1 MVLKHFPLQ
10 MHPFARL
17 AATASIAAQR
27 QGKFWEF
34 HDLLFANY
42 NRLNR
47 EKVEEIAKKVGLQM
61 NRFETDMKDPEIT
74 SIMNRDV
81 SEGNRIG
88 VRGTPS
94 VFVNGKELRNR
105 SMEGFRAAISK
116 ELKTRK
122 NR

>member
-1 MVLKHFPLQ
+1 

-17 AATASIAAQR
+17 AAAASIAADR

-34 HDLLFANY
+34 HDLLFAHY

-61 NRFETDMKDPEIT
+61 TRFESDMKDPEIT
-74 SIMNRDV
+74 SIINRDIR
-81 SEGNRIG
+81 EGTRIG
-88 VRGTPS
+88 VRGTPT

-105 SMEGFRAAISK
+105 SIAGFSAAILK
-116 ELKTRK
+116 EMKIRN

>member
-1 MVLKHFPLQ
+1 

-17 AATASIAAQR
+17 AAVASIAAQR

-47 EKVEEIAKKVGLQM
+47 EKVEEIAKKVGLKM
-61 NRFETDMKDPEIT
+61 DRFETDMKDPEIT